1 MSFSNELRQKFCS
14 PCTVTSEEHEAPARK
29 KTRGLEKQQTKL
41 KAKASNLQK
50 TLTDFSLSCCSK
62 RCLLNQFRRS
72 GDGDYLDFDEAKKC
86 FDHYFNMY
94 QFRDKEEYNFWI
106 YEKFLG
112 TCYGL
117 DEAGKRIIHNF
128 QLSYGTAQNQKTV
141 NVCRDVWAFFL
152 DVSEHK
158 MRTLAECYKEN
169 FSVVGSTI
177 KKNQYYSDKTS
188 HSEFTIEDI
197 RQIYN
202 EYSIPYTTEML
213 QMGLV
218 GRTEI
223 ETFVWFR
230 DHFDLVGDPMPNT
243 SDQVHIDKIEK
254 QEIYVLYVN
263 EVKRNC
269 LTYTSWN
276 KFWKKVF
283 PNVHI
288 RRWKNV
294 SGKCDDC
301 ALINNGRLVS
311 QSKEETK
318 AFKRLHLLHKG
329 GNFML
334 ERLAYQDRRNKSKSD
349 PSILSII
356 IDTMD
361 NQHCAVPYL
370 GTEASIGKAINQGIL
385 GCYSH
390 GSNQLTI
397 YRTTGNLS

>member
-1 MSFSNELRQKFCS
+1 MSISKEIPLNFCN
-14 PCTVTSEEHEAPARK
+14 PCAAAAEEEPPPSRK
-29 KTRGLEKQQTKL
+29 KAKLEKRQSKL
-41 KAKASNLQK
+41 KEKTANLQK
-50 TLTDFSLSCCSK
+50 TLIDLSRSCCSK
-62 RCLLNQFRRS
+62 KCLLNQFPRA
-72 GDGDYLDFDEAKKC
+72 GGGEYLDFDEAKKC
-86 FDHYFNMY
+86 FDHYFTTY
-94 QFRDKEEYNFWI
+94 RFKEKEEFDFWI
-106 YEKFLG
+106 YDKFLA

-117 DEAGKRIIHNF
+117 DVTGKRIIHDF
-128 QLSYGTAQNQKTV
+128 QLSYGSAQNHKTV
-141 NVCRDVWAFFL
+141 TVCRDVWAFFL
-152 DVSEHK
+152 DISEHK
-158 MRTLAECYKEN
+158 MRTLADCYKEN
-169 FSVVGSTI
+169 FSAVGSTI
-177 KKNQYYSDKTS
+177 KKNQLYSDRTC
-188 HSEFTIEDI
+188 HNDFTTEDI
-197 RQIYN
+197 REIYE
-202 EYSIPYTTEML
+202 EYKLPYTTEML
-213 QMGLV
+213 QMGLI

-243 SDQVHIDKIEK
+243 ADQIHIDKIEK
-254 QEIYVLYVN
+254 QEIYILYVN
-263 EVKRNC
+263 ETKKNC

-294 SGKCDDC
+294 SGKCADC
-301 ALINNGRLVS
+301 ALINNGRLIS

-334 ERLAYQDRRNKSKSD
+334 ERLAYQDRRNKAKSD

-370 GTEASIGKAINQGIL
+370 GTEDSIGKAINQGIL

-397 YRTTGNLS
+397 YRTTGKK